1 MGNIFMTSYSC
12 YTIPM
17 HQTHTLTNI
26 LQIPG
31 ARIAILQ
38 SKWYREYTDIM
49 TRKCLEVLAQ
59 SGCEAPDVHIL
70 PGSVEM
76 PLAARRLARA
86 QHYDAIICLSIIM
99 KGDTF
104 HFEMI
109 MTETM
114 RGLGQVMLE
123 DDVPIIVEVL
133 PVTSMEQVVAR
144 CSDDENNKG
153 IEAAL
158 AAIEIIAW
166 NRHAL

>member
-1 MGNIFMTSYSC
+1 
-12 YTIPM
+12 M
-17 HQTHTLTNI
+17 HQTHATTDLPK
-26 LQIPG
+26 IPG

-38 SKWYREYTDIM
+38 SKWYREYTDLM
-49 TRKCLEVLAQ
+49 TRKCLAVLAQ
-59 SGCEAPDVHIL
+59 AGCDTVDVHIL

-76 PLAARRLARA
+76 PLAARRLARKTT
-86 QHYDAIICLSIIM
+86 YDAIICLSIIM

-109 MTETM
+109 TTETM

-123 DDVPIIVEVL
+123 DDVPVIVEIL

-144 CSDDENNKG
+144 CSDDDNNKG

-158 AAIEIIAW
+158 AAIEIITW
-166 NRHAL
+166 QKNNL